1 MVVAGSGEKGWRV
14 TLWVMVLVQFIMST
28 SFSVSVPFM
37 ALFLQQL
44 GVHPLAL
51 VEVYTG
57 WIFSIGFL
65 TAALVSPFWG
75 AYSDR
80 HGRKMMVVRASLCG
94 AIISTVMGLS
104 TNIWELL
111 AARSVMGV
119 FAGFGGAATALLSS
133 TVPSAVLGFALGWMA
148 TAQMAGSLIG
158 PLIGGAIADIVH
170 NYRTVFYWTSV
181 GTGTAALVCF
191 LFVREK
197 FTPRTPGPGEHP
209 SRRAQI
215 AEILR
220 HPEIAPLFV
229 VLMLAQLTAQ
239 AVQPVVTVYVQLMVG
254 PSAYIATFAGAAFAV
269 VGIGDLLA
277 SPWLGKRSDQIGYR
291 RVVLICLFG
300 VALFTVPQAFVHN
313 IWLFLAL
320 RFGVGLFLGG
330 IIPTTQAWIGRLFPS
345 ENRGMVYGL
354 SFSASFTGMFI
365 GPMLGGFV
373 AAGLGTNSVFLITGA
388 LVLANAAWVALRVR
402 EATRVFH

>member
-1 MVVAGSGEKGWRV
+1 MVVAEKSGWRV
-14 TLWVMVLVQFIMST
+14 TLWVMVLVQFMMSS
-28 SFSVSVPFM
+28 SFSISVPFM

-111 AARSVMGV
+111 GARAVMGV

-158 PLIGGAIADIVH
+158 PLIGGAIADLVH
-170 NYRTVFYWTSV
+170 NYRVVFFWTSL
-181 GTGTAALVCF
+181 GTGSAALVCY

-197 FTPRTPGPGEHP
+197 FTPRAHGGGEHP

-229 VLMLAQLTAQ
+229 VLMLAQLTTQ

-300 VALFTVPQAFVHN
+300 VALFTVPQAFVHDV
-313 IWLFLAL
+313 WVFLAL

-345 ENRGMVYGL
+345 ESRGMVYGL
-354 SFSASFTGMFI
+354 SFSASFVGMFI
-365 GPMLGGFV
+365 GPMAGGFV
-373 AAGLGTNSVFLITGA
+373 AAGFGTNSVFLITGGVVLLNA
-388 LVLANAAWVALRVR
+388 LWVALRVR
-402 EATRVFH
+402 KAARVFD